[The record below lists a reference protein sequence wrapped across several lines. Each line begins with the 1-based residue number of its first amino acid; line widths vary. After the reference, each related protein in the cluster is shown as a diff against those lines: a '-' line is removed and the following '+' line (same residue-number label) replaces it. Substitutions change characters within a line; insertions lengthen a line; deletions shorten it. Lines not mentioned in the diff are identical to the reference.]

1 MTETDPEELEL
12 ERAVSRALSRLP
24 EPKAPPGLLPRV
36 LEAPGSPVV
45 HPRLAWDWRSWP
57 LRWRIAWGTLLGVLV
72 VAIHQ
77 GLAVVEVSVGGIAS
91 GLLEGLTRLGG
102 TLDPLGDPSV
112 RALVSVI
119 GTLEA
124 PVMELVL
131 AIVLVMLALIL
142 VVGTAIFNTARGGPL
157 QT

>member
-1 MTETDPEELEL
+1 MNDPEDLEL
-12 ERAVSRALSRLP
+12 ERAVARALLRLP

-36 LEAPGSPVV
+36 LQAAGNPVV
-45 HPRLAWDWRSWP
+45 HSRRTQDWRSWP
-57 LRWRIAWGTLLGVLV
+57 VGWRIAWATLLGFLV
-72 VAIHQ
+72 VVIHR
-77 GLAVVEVSVGGIAS
+77 GLAVVEGPVTGRGF
-91 GLLEGLTRLGG
+91 GFLERTRLGD
-102 TLDPLGDPSV
+102 TLGSLGDPSV